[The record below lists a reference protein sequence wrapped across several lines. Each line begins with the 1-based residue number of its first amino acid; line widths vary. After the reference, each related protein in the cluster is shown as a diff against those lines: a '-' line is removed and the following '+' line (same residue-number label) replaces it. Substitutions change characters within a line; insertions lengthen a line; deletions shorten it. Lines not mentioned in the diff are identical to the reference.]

1 MEQFL
6 IFIGSN
12 PILSGAF
19 AVVLAALIATES
31 ARWIRKWKELDTQ
44 QAILMMNR
52 QDPVILD
59 ASNSTDFAKG
69 HILGAMHMPPSKLEA
84 GNKELLKSTERP
96 ILVYCKNGQVSPQMA
111 TRLTK
116 MGFAEVYVLKGG
128 LLQWM
133 TDKQPVSRGKQ
144 TGKKS
149 DKKSDKKKS
158 GDKKIDNK
166 KTDNKKTDK
175 KNADAQDRDHDAQK
189 RERESSDHAAAAVAS
204 NPARNRAA
212 DASSNKT
219 DGDAG

>member
-6 IFIGSN
+6 VFIGSN

-52 QDPVILD
+52 QDPLILD
-59 ASNSTDFAKG
+59 ASNSADFAKG

-84 GNKELLKSTERP
+84 GNKELLKSTDRP

-128 LLQWM
+128 LLQWV
-133 TDKQPVSRGKQ
+133 TDKQPISRGKQ
-144 TGKKS
+144 PGKKA

-158 GDKKIDNK
+158 GDKKID
-166 KTDNKKTDK
+166 K
-175 KNADAQDRDHDAQK
+175 KNTDTQDRDHDAQ
-189 RERESSDHAAAAVAS
+189 EREPKSSDHAAAAVAS
-204 NPARNRAA
+204 NPAKSKAA
-212 DASSNKT
+212 DPSSNKP
-219 DGDAG
+219 DGDAEGAGDAG

>member
-52 QDPVILD
+52 QDPLILD
-59 ASNSTDFAKG
+59 ASNSADFAKG

-84 GNKELLKSTERP
+84 GNKELLKSIDRP

-128 LLQWM
+128 LLQWT
-133 TDKQPVSRGKQ
+133 TDKQPISRGKPSGKKAGKNADGQ
-144 TGKKS
+144 SSKKKSNDQKDDKPTGKKDRSSSS
-149 DKKSDKKKS
+149 DVAAGASDRTKKTQESSKHRS
-158 GDKKIDNK
+158 GDD
-166 KTDNKKTDK
+166 
-175 KNADAQDRDHDAQK
+175 
-189 RERESSDHAAAAVAS
+189 SDD
-204 NPARNRAA
+204 P
-212 DASSNKT
+212 
-219 DGDAG
+219 GDAG

>member
-52 QDPVILD
+52 QEPLILD
-59 ASNSTDFAKG
+59 ASNSADYAKG

-84 GNKELLKSTERP
+84 GNKELLKSVDRP

-116 MGFAEVYVLKGG
+116 MGFIEVYVLKGG
-128 LLQWM
+128 LLQW
-133 TDKQPVSRGKQ
+133 TADKQPVSRGKQ
-144 TGKKS
+144 AGKKTGKNG
-149 DKKSDKKKS
+149 DKKSNKKKS
-158 GDKKIDNK
+158 VESKEASTDRNSAGKK
-166 KTDNKKTDK
+166 
-175 KNADAQDRDHDAQK
+175 DRSP
-189 RERESSDHAAAAVAS
+189 SSDGAAAAATSDRTQKATEAS
-204 NPARNRAA
+204 A
-212 DASSNKT
+212 NKSG
-219 DGDAG
+219 DVSGDAGDAG

>member
-6 IFIGSN
+6 TFIGSN

-52 QDPVILD
+52 QDPLILD
-59 ASNSTDFAKG
+59 ASNSADYAKG

-84 GNKELLKSTERP
+84 GNKELLKSVDRP

-116 MGFAEVYVLKGG
+116 MGFIEVYVLKGG
-128 LLQWM
+128 LLQWAA
-133 TDKQPVSRGKQ
+133 DKQPVSRGKQ
-144 TGKKS
+144 AGKKAGKNG
-149 DKKSDKKKS
+149 DKKSNKKKS
-158 GDKKIDNK
+158 VETKEASKDRNPAGKK
-166 KTDNKKTDK
+166 
-175 KNADAQDRDHDAQK
+175 DRST
-189 RERESSDHAAAAVAS
+189 SSDGSAVAATS
-204 NPARNRAA
+204 DRTQKAPE
-212 DASSNKT
+212 ASANKSG
-219 DGDAG
+219 DVSGDVGDAG